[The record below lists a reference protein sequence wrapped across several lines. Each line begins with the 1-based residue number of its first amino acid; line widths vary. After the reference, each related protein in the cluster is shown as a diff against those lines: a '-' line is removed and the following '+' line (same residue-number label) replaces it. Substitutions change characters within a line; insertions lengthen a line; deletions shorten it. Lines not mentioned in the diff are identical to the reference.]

1 MIRETSMLSTDTQ
14 VSERQFVLDSTA
26 GEQISLASNQKT
38 ILYFFAPWCSVC
50 HVSIA
55 NLQQTFQKNPNIHV
69 IAVGLDFMEKDEI
82 DNFVARHELTFP
94 VVYGNEA
101 VKHAFQITGYPS
113 YYVLNEENTIVNKSM
128 GYSTEI
134 GLYLRSL

>member
-14 VSERQFVLDSTA
+14 VVENQYVLDSTV
-26 GEQISLASNQKT
+26 GDKVNLATNKRT

-55 NLQQTFQKNPNIHV
+55 NLQQTYQKNPNINV
-69 IAVGLDFMEKDEI
+69 IAIGLDFMEKEEI

-94 VVYGNEA
+94 VVYGNEK
-101 VKHAFQITGYPS
+101 VKHDFQITGYPS